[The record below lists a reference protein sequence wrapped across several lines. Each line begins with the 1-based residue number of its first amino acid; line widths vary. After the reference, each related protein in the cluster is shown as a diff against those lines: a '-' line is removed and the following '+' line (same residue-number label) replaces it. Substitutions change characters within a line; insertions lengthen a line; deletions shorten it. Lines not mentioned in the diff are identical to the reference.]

1 MWHSRISC
9 HTCGYQS
16 DKFEPLMDLSLEV
29 DSKLT
34 SVGVSLCYMARKEEM
49 RGDTAYSCPVCAKL
63 VEATKQMTLHRTPN
77 CAVITLKRFDENLLK
92 FSDDVVFPRE
102 LDLSPFL
109 SPSSVEVEARF
120 GLYGVLY
127 HRGSS
132 PTGGHYFAC
141 MKDGHGDWWE
151 FDDSN
156 VSRRPQGPP
165 QEDAY
170 VLLYARSVPAPPLQT
185 VSTRRR
191 DAQPPSPE
199 PSARVASPPP
209 LTKSPP
215 PPYRPPSPAAAS
227 PLSPPPIVH
236 SPLSTESVRPT
247 LWRFWEP
254 VPAAF
259 SDSGDSEIAEGRLA
273 PAPRGGGGAGAG
285 ARKEARIDTP
295 RTRPGGTNNA
305 AQSHGVAAAAAAV
318 AREVGNG
325 GVSRLVSPA
334 HGGGLV
340 RPPARVP
347 PARAV
352 PVVPPVVRFNPLGFA
367 PSPAYLKAKD
377 IEPRAADA
385 PPAVAWR
392 ENKRRRDRGKAI
404 GAAPVTTR
412 KRGRPRKSVEAG
424 STPTLAGDDD
434 EDLMLAGAGTDE
446 DQAGAPLK
454 RMRGRSGVRRQW
466 TLPEAKFVIQV
477 YYDECEQSLARTVD
491 TLVSRET
498 FSFGGQNGQTKLN
511 RAQVRNFVNKHEEGG
526 GALEAAYGTTAVCFL
541 TPEQLSAARGGRGG
555 KFTKGRSVPRRHAG
569 GR

>member
-1 MWHSRISC
+1 VWQSRITC

-141 MKDGHGDWWE
+141 MKDGHGDWLE

-165 QEDAY
+165 QENAY
-170 VLLYARSVPAPPLQT
+170 VLLYARIVPAPPLQT

-209 LTKSPP
+209 PHQEPAAPLPP
-215 PPYRPPSPAAAS
+215 TFPRGRFPTVSATYRP
-227 PLSPPPIVH
+227 
-236 SPLSTESVRPT
+236 
-247 LWRFWEP
+247 
-254 VPAAF
+254 
-259 SDSGDSEIAEGRLA
+259 
-273 PAPRGGGGAGAG
+273 
-285 ARKEARIDTP
+285 
-295 RTRPGGTNNA
+295 
-305 AQSHGVAAAAAAV
+305 Q
-318 AREVGNG
+318 
-325 GVSRLVSPA
+325 
-334 HGGGLV
+334 
-340 RPPARVP
+340 
-347 PARAV
+347 
-352 PVVPPVVRFNPLGFA
+352 
-367 PSPAYLKAKD
+367 
-377 IEPRAADA
+377 
-385 PPAVAWR
+385 PAVH
-392 ENKRRRDRGKAI
+392 
-404 GAAPVTTR
+404 R
-412 KRGRPRKSVEAG
+412 KRASHPMAV
-424 STPTLAGDDD
+424 L
-434 EDLMLAGAGTDE
+434 GAS
-446 DQAGAPLK
+446 A
-454 RMRGRSGVRRQW
+454 RSFQRQW
-466 TLPEAKFVIQV
+466 
-477 YYDECEQSLARTVD
+477 
-491 TLVSRET
+491 
-498 FSFGGQNGQTKLN
+498 
-511 RAQVRNFVNKHEEGG
+511 
-526 GALEAAYGTTAVCFL
+526 
-541 TPEQLSAARGGRGG
+541 
-555 KFTKGRSVPRRHAG
+555 
-569 GR
+569 